1 MLLRRVEDTRWRPRK
16 LDESVDRSGKEGRR
30 YRKKS
35 RRQRAPGQ
43 RAGGIPA
50 CLYLYRFCVMT
61 AHITYPWA
69 PLTHLARR
77 LLHVPDLVGRPDHT
91 TGAACFALRSNTS
104 SSQSNA
110 TWCCRLKLF
119 TWRKASAPS
128 SSVKT

>member
-1 MLLRRVEDTRWRPRK
+1 MKPSRDIPTLKNTLLICFLLWSTGVISIALRGAIVAF
-16 LDESVDRSGKEGRR
+16 SSAKE
-30 YRKKS
+30 
-35 RRQRAPGQ
+35 
-43 RAGGIPA
+43 
-50 CLYLYRFCVMT
+50 LYRFCVMT

-128 SSVKT
+128 